1 MADDQEKTEEP
12 TPEKLRKA
20 REDGNIAKSKDA
32 GAVAA
37 SAAVLLTLGA
47 LGTTGFQNY
56 KAYIEHSFR
65 SVERLDTGTLGQL
78 AVQTIQMIAFSTI
91 PLAGAAAL
99 GGVLMGVAEVGIQLN
114 WTLLEFKWSRLNPMG
129 KLQKLFSPKSA
140 SIMTLLTLARVTVI
154 GWIAAMVI
162 ESELPT
168 LQALPRVP
176 IDAALVSVLG
186 IVGRIA
192 FWATLAL
199 AVLSAADYAQSWWQR
214 MQDLKMSRQE
224 VKDEM
229 QQQEGD
235 PKMKGRRL
243 QRAREI
249 ARSGLLKE
257 IKRADVVVANPTH
270 VAVVLRYR
278 PEEGAPV
285 VSAKGLD
292 DIAQM
297 IKQLARDHDVPV
309 VESKALARAL
319 YAQVKVGRQIPM
331 ELFQAVAELLAY
343 VYRLKRKKLT
353 A

>member
-1 MADDQEKTEEP
+1 MADDQEKTEDP

-20 REDGNIAKSKDA
+20 REEGNIAKSKDA

-37 SAAVLLTLGA
+37 SAAVLLTLSA
-47 LGTTGFQNY
+47 LGPVAFEDY
-56 KAYIEHSFR
+56 KSYVEHSFR
-65 SVERLDTGTLGQL
+65 SIQRMDAGVLGQL
-78 AVQTIQMIAFSTI
+78 ATQTLHMIAVVTVPI
-91 PLAGAAAL
+91 AGAAAL
-99 GGVLMGVAEVGIQLN
+99 GGVLMGLLEVGIQLN
-114 WTLLEFKWSRLNPMG
+114 WTLLEPKWTRLNPMG

-154 GWIAAMVI
+154 DWIASMVI

-168 LQALPRVP
+168 LQQLPRVP
-176 IDAALVSVLG
+176 IDAALLAVLS

-192 FWATLAL
+192 FWSTLAL

-224 VKDEM
+224 IKDEM
-229 QQQEGD
+229 HQQEGD

-292 DIAQM
+292 DMAQI
-297 IKQLARDHDVPV
+297 IKEMAREHNVPV
-309 VESKALARAL
+309 VESKTLARAL
-319 YAQVKVGRQIPM
+319 YAQVKVGRQIPF

>member
-20 REDGNIAKSKDA
+20 EEQGNFAKSKDA

-37 SAAVLLTLGA
+37 SASVLVTLGA
-47 LGTTGFQNY
+47 LGPSAFRNFI
-56 KAYIEHSFR
+56 AYLEHCYR
-65 SVERLDTGTLGQL
+65 SVEHMDVGVVGEIGQATITIVAQLTL
-78 AVQTIQMIAFSTI
+78 
-91 PLAGAAAL
+91 PLAFAAAV
-99 GGVLMGVAEVGIQLN
+99 GGVMMGITEVGLRLN
-114 WTLLEFKWSRLNPMG
+114 WSLIEPKASRVNPLP
-129 KLQKLFSPKSA
+129 KLKKLFSPRQA
-140 SIMTLLTLARVTVI
+140 AMTTALTLGRVAVIAIVATTIIQGETSTLARLPRADIESALVTVL
-154 GWIAAMVI
+154 
-162 ESELPT
+162 S
-168 LQALPRVP
+168 
-176 IDAALVSVLG
+176 

-192 FWATLAL
+192 LWATVAL
-199 AVLSAADYAQSWWQR
+199 AVMSALDYAQSWWQR
-214 MQDLKMSRQE
+214 KKDLMMSRQE
-224 VKDEM
+224 IKDEM

-235 PKMKGRRL
+235 PKQKGRRL

-249 ARSGLLKE
+249 ARSGLLKQ
-257 IKRADVVVANPTH
+257 IKSADVVVANPTH

-285 VSAKGLD
+285 VAAKGLD
-292 DIAQM
+292 DVAQM

-331 ELFQAVAELLAY
+331 DLFQAVAELLAY
-343 VYRLKRKKLT
+343 VYRLKRNKLT